1 MYYLFS
7 KIADSF
13 PNGKFLID
21 GFRTQYRLDSNSNG
35 GGLMLFVREDIPSN
49 LVEAEVKR
57 VQGFYI

>member
-7 KIADSF
+7 KIDDSF

-21 GFRTQYRLDSNSNG
+21 GLRTQYRLDSNSNG
-35 GGLMLFVREDIPSN
+35 DGLMLFVRENIPSN
-49 LVEAEVKR
+49 LVEAEVKP